1 MSDDQRQGMLPECRQ
16 ALDSIHGELSL
27 IRKAVIGNGENG
39 LIQRVAGHA
48 TALKIIGAATAI
60 IAAAV
65 LATRL

>member
-1 MSDDQRQGMLPECRQ
+1 MNEPHRPEVLPECRT
-16 ALDSIHGELSL
+16 ALDAIHGELSL
-27 IRKAVIGNGENG
+27 IRKAVIGNGDAG
-39 LIQRVAGHA
+39 LVQKVAGHA

>member
-1 MSDDQRQGMLPECRQ
+1 MSDDQRQEVLPECAVRLE
-16 ALDSIHGELSL
+16 AIHSELRM
-27 IRKAVIGNGENG
+27 IRKAVIGNGDAG
-39 LIQRVAGHA
+39 LVQKVAGHA